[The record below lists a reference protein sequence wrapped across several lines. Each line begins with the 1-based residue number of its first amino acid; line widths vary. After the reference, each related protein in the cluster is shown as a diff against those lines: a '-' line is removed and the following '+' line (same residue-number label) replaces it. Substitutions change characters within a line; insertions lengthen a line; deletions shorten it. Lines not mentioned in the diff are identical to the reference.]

1 MVPRAAQHKAGQ
13 KREMMTRQSEPNLR
27 LRYLSG
33 WRAGNSL
40 LSVANWTRRNA
51 GRNIGIRG
59 NWGIGHRISGIRRHV
74 RRWGD
79 GGIGSGTPPSA
90 FQSDHI
96 RSQAGMSKNSYSM
109 RGARDHSR

>member
-59 NWGIGHRISGIRRHV
+59 ELGDRAPDQRDSTARPAVGGTAVSDPVHRPLLS
-74 RRWGD
+74 
-79 GGIGSGTPPSA
+79 
-90 FQSDHI
+90 
-96 RSQAGMSKNSYSM
+96 NL
-109 RGARDHSR
+109 